1 LEASDVQDG
10 VGAKEGCVSKFNMRF
25 PFLKNL
31 FRRVTRVVASIYK
44 RVHLRSVIPH
54 HLQHSLAGHAPQ
66 RHNQSYRRRD
76 EKHYSLEQRGEDE
89 PKMNAAQPKQT
100 VT

>member
-1 LEASDVQDG
+1 MRQKDVSPSFT
-10 VGAKEGCVSKFNMRF
+10 CVSLSLRIYFEES
-25 PFLKNL
+25 
-31 FRRVTRVVASIYK
+31 RVTRVVASINK

-54 HLQHSLAGHAPQ
+54 HLQRSLAGHAPQ

-76 EKHYSLEQRGEDE
+76 ETHYSMEQRGEDE